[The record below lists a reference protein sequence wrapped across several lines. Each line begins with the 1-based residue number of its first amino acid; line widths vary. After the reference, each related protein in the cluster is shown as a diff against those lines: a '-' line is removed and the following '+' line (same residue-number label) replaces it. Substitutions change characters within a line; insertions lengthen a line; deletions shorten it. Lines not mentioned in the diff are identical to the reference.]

1 MKKKILS
8 TIILIMMAASHGE
21 TAANQESICFGTT
34 ANGRLEN
41 GVKLPSKGNNFRA
54 YRLVLCG
61 VGRTYIHSEVHKV
74 IMNAYTS
81 LEQTHSGKTFVYGE
95 TGLATGGD
103 SNRTRRIKKGCRWI
117 SKSIVNRSNNEA

>member
-1 MKKKILS
+1 MKKKFLS
-8 TIILIMMAASHGE
+8 TIFLITMAASHGE

-41 GVKLPSKGNNFRA
+41 GFKLPSKGNNFRA
-54 YRLVLCG
+54 CSLTLHG

-74 IMNAYTS
+74 IVNAYTS
-81 LEQTHSGKTFVYGE
+81 LEQTHPGKTFVYGE
-95 TGLATGGD
+95 TGLAIGGD
-103 SNRTRRIKKGCRWI
+103 SNRTRRIKTDCRWI